1 MGIIARQSIK
11 GTIATYVGVLIGFVT
26 TFFILTSYLTAE
38 EVGLTRVL
46 VDAATLFSSLALMGT
61 SSSTLRFY
69 PNFKDGSRN
78 QQGLYFWT
86 LVIPFVGFLIFLA
99 CFFAFKGLIVR
110 AFQDNSPL
118 FVNYVYY
125 ALPIAFFMLYMSVFE
140 ANATLLERVA
150 VPRLIREVFIRVGLL
165 VGYLLYGLWHVINLD
180 GLVMVIC
187 VTYGLGALMNLCY
200 LLFSQKISFK
210 PDFSKITPELRRDFL
225 LYTLFLVTSALVSS
239 VMPTLSSFFISA
251 KMGLMFTG
259 IYAIANY
266 IATMVDIPSRSLN
279 AIVQPRIAVAL
290 RATPPDLSTATRLY
304 QQVSLNQ
311 LLVGMVILILIWIN
325 IDLFFDL
332 LPNGEQYA
340 AGKWVVLILSVS
352 RLLGSAFSI
361 GGSALSY
368 TRWYYTSLIFTLILM
383 VSSIFLNNYLIP
395 ICGIEGGAWATL
407 GSNVFYYILLLLYVK
422 WRVGTYPFSRGQLKV
437 LAVGLLMVVL
447 NYLLVFAVGKVIPEP
462 SLAFRIVEA
471 VVRTGIVSV
480 VGLLVVY
487 YWNVSADVNEL
498 LRKGMRKLKVEK

>member
-11 GTIATYVGVLIGFVT
+11 GTIATYIGVIIGFVT

-325 IDLFFDL
+325 IDLFFDI

-352 RLLGSAFSI
+352 RLLGAAFAI

-422 WRVGTYPFSRGQLKV
+422 WRGGTYPFSRGQLKV

-471 VVRTGIVSV
+471 VVRTGIVSL

-487 YWNVSADVNEL
+487 YWRVSEDVNGL
-498 LRKGMRKLKVEK
+498 IRKGMRKLKMER